1 MSDVKPLNDTLEEQL
16 RRMLVDKNNE
26 CANLRAKIKML
37 EDNIA
42 IEQEQKYRA
51 LVEVAD
57 LKKSNR
63 QIA

>member
-16 RRMLVDKNNE
+16 RCMLVDKNNE
-26 CANLRAKIKML
+26 CANLRAKIKLL
-37 EDNIA
+37 EENIA

-51 LVEVAD
+51 LVELAD
-57 LKKSNR
+57 IKKSNR